1 MHVLPVDILF
11 IIMNY
16 IDNIQ
21 SFLEY
26 LKDNNSTAYKDII
39 DSLNNKINKEYKILK
54 TIDNIYQNIRT
65 INSKLEYMNS
75 KKNLFNFNT
84 FASINLN
91 IISYKL
97 FELYYNILDDK
108 YKNKFNNLCANL
120 RFPYILDC
128 VNDIHK
134 YDPQINIKNCNINL
148 DLYLMIKKEILTN

>member
-26 LKDNNSTAYKDII
+26 LKDNNSIAYKDII

-54 TIDNIYQNIRT
+54 TIDNIYQNIGT
-65 INSKLEYMNS
+65 INSKLEYMKS

-84 FASINLN
+84 FVSINLN

-108 YKNKFNNLCANL
+108 YKNKFNNLCVNL
-120 RFPYILDC
+120 RYPYILDC

-134 YDPQINIKNCNINL
+134 YDPHINLKNCNINL